1 MRISLSCRVLHLHND
16 GNMKKLALA
25 VALAAALTGPV
36 HAFGLDTLLGAGADL
51 VKSATLSDSEVQA
64 MAAESSKTLDKQNKV
79 APASSAY
86 GKRLAKIVKGLNS
99 EDGLKLNFKVYQN
112 PEVNAFAMA
121 DGTVRVYSGL
131 LDKMTDDEVRYVIG
145 HEIGHVKLGHTK
157 KAIQVAYAA
166 SAARKA
172 AAGSGNAVAAS
183 LSESELG
190 DLAEQIVHAQF
201 SQSQESDADGY
212 SVDFLK
218 RHSYSLQAAP
228 SALRKLA
235 ALYGNERSIMSS
247 HPAPGDRA
255 DKVEKLISK

>member
-1 MRISLSCRVLHLHND
+1 MRRFCNPSHDIK
-16 GNMKKLALA
+16 MKKLAVA
-25 VALAAALTGPV
+25 VALSAVLSGPV
-36 HAFGLDTLLGAGADL
+36 HAFGLDSLLSAGTDL
-51 VKSATLSDSEVQA
+51 VKSATLSDGEVQA
-64 MAAESSKTLDKQNKV
+64 MAAESSKVMDKENKV
-79 APASSAY
+79 APAGSAY
-86 GKRLAKIVKGLNS
+86 AKRLNKIVQGLSS
-99 EDGLKLNFKVYQN
+99 EDGLKLNFKVYQS

-157 KAIQVAYAA
+157 KAMQVAYAS

-190 DLAEQIVHAQF
+190 NFAEQVLHAQF
-201 SQSQESDADGY
+201 SQSQESDSDAY

-218 RHSYSLQAAP
+218 RHNYQLQAAP

-235 ALYGNERSIMSS
+235 ALYGNERSLMSS